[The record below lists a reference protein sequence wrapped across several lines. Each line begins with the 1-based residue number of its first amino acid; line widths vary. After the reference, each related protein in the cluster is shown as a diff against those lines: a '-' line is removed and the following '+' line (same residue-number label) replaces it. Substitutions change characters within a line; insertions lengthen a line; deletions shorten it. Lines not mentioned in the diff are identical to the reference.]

1 MLLALGAKYNGT
13 TIDCQYSDITVF
25 SFHPVKMITSAEG
38 GMATTNCKDLNK
50 YLRLA
55 QSHGVTRDQN
65 LFLSQADGPWYY
77 EQISLG
83 YNYRL
88 SDLHAALG
96 VSQMRKLDHFVNR
109 RNQIAQFYNTTLNHS
124 ALKLPAEKKG
134 YVSSFHLYVIELA
147 DTEISRLELF
157 NFLKASGV
165 GVNVHYRPIPLQPFY
180 QEDPYEYFEV
190 PNARAMYDRCI
201 SIPMHTKLTIDDA
214 AFIAEKINSVL

>member
-1 MLLALGAKYNGT
+1 MSYNSATSALHAACLALGISSGDIVWTSPLSFVASANAAVYCGAQVNFVDIDPVTRNICPQILKQKLKEAEKSQQIPKALILVHFAGLPCDLKLISEICEKYNISIIEDASHALGAKYNGT
-13 TIDCQYSDITVF
+13 TIGDCQYSDITVF

-109 RNQIAQFYNTTLNHS
+109 RNQ
-124 ALKLPAEKKG
+124 
-134 YVSSFHLYVIELA
+134 
-147 DTEISRLELF
+147 
-157 NFLKASGV
+157 
-165 GVNVHYRPIPLQPFY
+165 
-180 QEDPYEYFEV
+180 
-190 PNARAMYDRCI
+190 
-201 SIPMHTKLTIDDA
+201 
-214 AFIAEKINSVL
+214 